1 VLEPIDAIRV
11 ISSPQGF
18 TAPALDLDHPWRTVL
33 ANEIHSRP
41 FMDIEAPVE
50 VSHLAV
56 FCDTDLQI
64 HQTLL
69 ANLCQ
74 HYGVAPPAEGHRNF
88 SYTFSDFR
96 LKWESHTEFS
106 SYTLAR
112 ATASADAFSDPPHR
126 YLPQAWLQQLRGLV
140 MVATHLFVEKHDQ
153 QEVDANRLRSLFSGP
168 VIAGSHTVGARAEVW
183 SDFRVRA
190 DGFSRFLVRDIDLL
204 FMQTGRL
211 AQRLVEIETYRTIAL
226 LGLPQA
232 QLNQPR
238 IREIEDELS
247 TLTREMGTAN
257 SPDDEF
263 ALMQSLMTLAARVE
277 AMNLASNNRFAAAQA
292 YWRIVQAR
300 IADIRERRIEG
311 YPTIAEFMDRR
322 LVPAIEF
329 CATINARQQN
339 LAERVAHASDLLR
352 TRVSINQERQ
362 NSAILASLNRRAK
375 VQLRLQQAVE
385 GFSTVAISYY
395 VVGLVGYFSKGLKT
409 LGLGVNPDAVSVI
422 AIPIVIIATWIGVRR
437 LRHSLSERAFREPQ

>member
-1 VLEPIDAIRV
+1 MTPT
-11 ISSPQGF
+11 GF
-18 TAPALDLDHPWRTVL
+18 TTPALDLDHPWRSVL
-33 ANEIHSRP
+33 SSEIHSRP
-41 FMDIEAPVE
+41 FLDIQAPAE
-50 VSHLAV
+50 VSHIAI
-56 FCDTDLQI
+56 FCDSDLQI
-64 HQTLL
+64 HQALL
-69 ANLCQ
+69 ASLCQ

-112 ATASADAFSDPPHR
+112 STTSTDAFSDPPHR

-153 QEVDANRLRSLFSGP
+153 QEVDGARLRSLFSGP

-232 QLNQPR
+232 QTNQPL
-238 IREIEDELS
+238 IRQIEDELS
-247 TLTREMGTAN
+247 TLTQGMGTAN
-257 SPDDEF
+257 SPEDEY
-263 ALMQSLMTLAARVE
+263 ALMQSLITLAARVE
-277 AMNLASNNRFAAAQA
+277 AMSLASNNRFAAVQA

-329 CATINARQQN
+329 CATINTRQQA

-375 VQLRLQQAVE
+375 AQLRLQQAVE
-385 GFSTVAISYY
+385 GFSTVAITYY
-395 VVGLVGYFSKGLKT
+395 VVGLIGYFSKGLKT
-409 LGLGVNPDAVSVI
+409 LGLGVNADLVSVI
-422 AIPIVIIATWIGVRR
+422 SIPIVIVATWIGVRR
-437 LRHSLSERAFREPQ
+437 LRRSLSERASQEFR